1 MVGRKLN
8 TQNRFGNATRKC
20 EMSVSSALR
29 IERISLHLRAFH
41 VENFLSSD
49 DQLQVRIIDPRA
61 GGAPFQITRWYLSNA
76 RASTD

>member
-1 MVGRKLN
+1 
-8 TQNRFGNATRKC
+8 
-20 EMSVSSALR
+20 MSVSSALR

-61 GGAPFQITRWYLSNA
+61 GGALFKLLEGIGATHVPAQIDVGNG
-76 RASTD
+76 

>member
-1 MVGRKLN
+1 
-8 TQNRFGNATRKC
+8 
-20 EMSVSSALR
+20 MSVSSALR

-61 GGAPFQITRWYLSNA
+61 GGALFKLLDGTWATHVPEPIDVGNG
-76 RASTD
+76 